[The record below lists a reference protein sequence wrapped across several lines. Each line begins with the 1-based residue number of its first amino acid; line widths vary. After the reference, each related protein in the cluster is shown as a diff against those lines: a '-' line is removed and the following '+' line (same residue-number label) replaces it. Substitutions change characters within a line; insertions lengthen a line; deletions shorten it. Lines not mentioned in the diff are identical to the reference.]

1 MKIQRVHVL
10 VAVLGLA
17 VCAIPFRTQLRTGA
31 FVVMNRLHVKKS
43 VADRLSEFGEVVHE
57 RFAPRFNEIKVE
69 YPPAR
74 MILAGLKQEKR
85 LEVWV
90 AGRENNFRLLKT
102 YPILGASG
110 TIGPKLVEGDG
121 QVPEGFYKIESLN
134 PNSAFH
140 VALRVNYPNQ
150 FDRDKGKLDGRSKL
164 GSDIMIHGNTCSV
177 GCLAMGDEAA
187 EELFVLAADT
197 GIENIRV
204 ILSPVDFRQR
214 ELPLKIPPAP
224 TWISELYADLRRELN
239 NLASTNDL
247 PSQGTRRSEG
257 KSNRW

>member
-1 MKIQRVHVL
+1 M
-10 VAVLGLA
+10 
-17 VCAIPFRTQLRTGA
+17 
-31 FVVMNRLHVKKS
+31 MNRLHVKKS
-43 VADRLSEFGEVVHE
+43 VADRLSEFGEVVHD
-57 RFAPRFNEIKVE
+57 RLAPRFNEIKVE
-69 YPPAR
+69 YTPAR
-74 MILAGLKQEKR
+74 DDPGRSETRETVGGLGDWPGKQFF
-85 LEVWV
+85 
-90 AGRENNFRLLKT
+90 GCLKA

-214 ELPLKIPPAP
+214 ELPLKIPSAP
-224 TWISELYADLRRELN
+224 KWTSELYADLRRELN
-239 NLASTNDL
+239 ILASTNDL
-247 PSQGTRRSEG
+247 PSQGTPRPDG
-257 KSNRW
+257 KSNR

>member
-1 MKIQRVHVL
+1 MEIRRIHLL

-17 VCAIPFRTQLRTGA
+17 VCAIPFRAQLRTA
-31 FVVMNRLHVKKS
+31 ASVVMSRLRVKKT
-43 VADRLSEFGEVVHE
+43 VADRLAEFEAVV
-57 RFAPRFNEIKVE
+57 RNRLAPRFQEIKVE

-74 MILAGLKQEKR
+74 MILAGLKHEKR

-90 AGRENNFRLLKT
+90 AGRESNFRLLKT

-110 TIGPKLVEGDG
+110 TIGPKLTEGDG

-150 FDRDKGKLDGRSKL
+150 FDRDKGKLDGRSRL
-164 GSDIMIHGNTCSV
+164 GSDIMVHGNTCSV
-177 GCLAMGDEAA
+177 GCLAMGNEAA
-187 EELFVLAADT
+187 EELFALAANT

-214 ELPLKIPPAP
+214 ELPPKMPPVP
-224 TWISELYADLRRELN
+224 KWTSELYADLRRELN
-239 NLASTNDL
+239 NLASTNDF
-247 PSQGTRRSEG
+247 PSQGVR
-257 KSNRW
+257 